1 MPRERGPWGCTS
13 LKTPTAAGWRFC
25 RTRPSSRLR
34 AAWMCWTPWRVA
46 AACAAI
52 PASRFRKR
60 CSTAFWRRDCARR
73 RDARG
78 GRGNSSS
85 CATGLCWMIWPNAA
99 NRAQAC
105 SPEPTRPSSSWPTRH
120 SPTPGWRTAP
130 SSWRTCSWRQQPRV
144 WAAAG
149 FRAVCAKRPMDD
161 QPHEFVANL
170 LKVPAPYQL
179 EAILSLG
186 MPEAEAPRRPFDEAL
201 LEKVHQGDV
210 LEIQFHSLPC
220 QDRRFGTAAERGGGE
235 IGDLVP
241 REEKILA
248 KSRDLVPFRGKIRG
262 LVPALGRISRFGTR
276 EGRSRASRPGVSP
289 GPGNQI
295 AEVDRNR
302 DTKPRLSPKFGL
314 KTDHGVPNLKFCQRR
329 SLRPKRSTSTRKP
342 K

>member
-1 MPRERGPWGCTS
+1 MGLYFIEDPDGCWLEILPNKAEFAPQS
-13 LKTPTAAGWRFC
+13 GVDVLDA
-25 RTRPSSRLR
+25 
-34 AAWMCWTPWRVA
+34 M
-46 AACAAI
+46 
-52 PASRFRKR
+52 
-60 CSTAFWRRDCARR
+60 ARR
-73 RDARG
+73 RSVRRYSGESVPQALPATRGSASGRSRRPWELIVVRDRAMLDDLAECREQGTGMLTGADAAIVVVADPTLADTWVEDC
-78 GRGNSSS
+78 SIV
-85 CATGLCWMIWPNAA
+85 MA
-99 NRAQAC
+99 N
-105 SPEPTRPSSSWPTRH
+105 
-120 SPTPGWRTAP
+120 
-130 SSWRTCSWRQQPRV
+130 
-144 WAAAG
+144 
-149 FRAVCAKRPMDD
+149 M
-161 QPHEFVANL
+161 
-170 LKVPAPYQL
+170 QL
-179 EAILSLG
+179 EAAASGVGSCRVPGAAADSGPFAPSGRWTISPRVRREPPEGASPLSAGGHPLSWHARSRS
-186 MPEAEAPRRPFDEAL
+186 PAPPLRRSAAGEGA
-201 LEKVHQGDV
+201 QGDV